1 MANRMSNEFL
11 QGVRIKYRNFRGLER
26 KINGRIMNQEGKRNF
41 CVVLN
46 EEQYED
52 LRDKGWQVKAGIDKD
67 GEPEYTI
74 KVSISFGGRPPM
86 IKMRP
91 TDKEKG
97 IMLDEETIDQLDFVD
112 IENADLVIRPYVWDE
127 TGKYGASAY
136 LRSMQVDI
144 YVDPL
149 EATMGMYDGEE
160 ELPFE

>member
-1 MANRMSNEFL
+1 MNTYMKNEFL

-26 KINGRIMNQEGKRNF
+26 KIGGRVMNQAGKRNF

-46 EEQYED
+46 EEQFLD
-52 LRDKGWQVKAGIDKD
+52 LRDKGWQVKAGTNKD

-86 IKMRP
+86 IKMAP

-97 IMLDEETIDQLDFVD
+97 VMLDEDTIDQLDFVD
-112 IENADLVIRPYVWDE
+112 IENAELVIRPYVWDE
-127 TGKYGASAY
+127 SGQYGAAAY
-136 LRSMQVDI
+136 LRSMKVDI

-149 EATMGMYDGEE
+149 EATMGMYDEE
-160 ELPFE
+160 ELPFA